1 MFAKTDYPK
10 DIRAIVQ
17 ELNEKRGR
25 MEEMEKEE
33 SNSSEE
39 ECMKPATNSVDTV
52 LQQGGKESQWASFM
66 EACALLTRLHS

>member
-39 ECMKPATNSVDTV
+39 ECMKPATNSVGTV

-66 EACALLTRLHS
+66 EAFALLALLHL

>member
-33 SNSSEE
+33 SGSGEE
-39 ECMKPATNSVDTV
+39 YMRPATNSVDTV

-66 EACALLTRLHS
+66 EAFRLLTRLHS

>member
-1 MFAKTDYPK
+1 
-10 DIRAIVQ
+10 
-17 ELNEKRGR
+17 

-66 EACALLTRLHS
+66 EAFALLALLHL

>member
-39 ECMKPATNSVDTV
+39 EYMRPATNSVDTV

-66 EACALLTRLHS
+66 EAFALLTLLHL

>member
-10 DIRAIVQ
+10 DIRSIVQ

-33 SNSSEE
+33 SDSSEE
-39 ECMKPATNSVDTV
+39 YMKPATNSMSTV

-66 EACALLTRLHS
+66 EAFRLFILLHS